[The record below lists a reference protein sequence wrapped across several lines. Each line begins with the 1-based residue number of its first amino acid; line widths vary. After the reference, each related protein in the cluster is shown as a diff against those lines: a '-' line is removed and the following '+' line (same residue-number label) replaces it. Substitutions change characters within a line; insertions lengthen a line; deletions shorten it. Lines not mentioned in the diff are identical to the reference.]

1 MALLEGEFVLD
12 EKVYQYLGNNLDFRN
27 IIEHEDYNKLNF
39 KKTTIFYD
47 NGIEIDNN
55 LDENLLN
62 IYQKKPGS
70 RIYII
75 K

>member
-1 MALLEGEFVLD
+1 MKAQGQILFGLSLFFNPET
-12 EKVYQYLGNNLDFRN
+12 
-27 IIEHEDYNKLNF
+27 
-39 KKTTIFYD
+39 TTIFYD

-62 IYQKKPGS
+62 INQKKPGS

-75 K
+75 NGTLENLTINFFGYS